1 MRPHRTDD
9 GLGPDFPARRLLEL
23 IAHKWTP
30 IVIYCLSRGPVRFG
44 ELHRGITGISKKML
58 IQVLRQL
65 EADGLVDRKVYEHIP
80 PRTEYTLTAAGE
92 RIHEPIAAICRW
104 AMKKSRR
111 FFQPECK
118 PEGEHRFSV
127 RSAQK
132 GAQGAVSVGHEI

>member
-9 GLGPDFPARRLLEL
+9 GLGPDFPARRLLEF

-44 ELHRGITGISKKML
+44 ELHRSITGISKKML

-104 AMKKSRR
+104 AMKNDALLEQIERKRKKVQSS
-111 FFQPECK
+111 K
-118 PEGEHRFSV
+118 T
-127 RSAQK
+127 
-132 GAQGAVSVGHEI
+132 

>member
-1 MRPHRTDD
+1 MRPRRADD

-23 IAHKWTP
+23 IARKWTP

-104 AMKKSRR
+104 AMKNDALLEQIERKRKKVQLS
-111 FFQPECK
+111 K
-118 PEGEHRFSV
+118 T
-127 RSAQK
+127 
-132 GAQGAVSVGHEI
+132 